1 MIPRV
6 PTIFLAL
13 SILALTPLG
22 DTCSAEDQELLYSLG
37 YSVKYS
43 LKERLRGFAE
53 SIYEQKTAAGE
64 LFGTQNEFD
73 LYGGLTYDLRERLRI
88 EGGLGYYYIH
98 RDEARN
104 SYELRLWQSGT
115 LDWPESLGWV
125 RRFVLHHRF
134 RIEERFRNNE
144 DDWNFAFRFR
154 YRLAFAFPFNRYTV
168 EPGAFYCPAKIEFF
182 LPLDDDIDEFFTQQI
197 RFTVGIG
204 YVFSTDWS
212 AELRY
217 AWQQSRDTIDQ
228 DLRLGKH
235 YIEFR
240 VATAIRIKDLI
251 KAR

>member
-6 PTIFLAL
+6 LAISL
-13 SILALTPLG
+13 AMLILALTPFR
-22 DTCSAEDQELLYSLG
+22 DTCAAEDQELLYSLG
-37 YSVKYS
+37 YSVNSRVKD
-43 LKERLRGFAE
+43 RLRAFG
-53 SIYEQKTAAGE
+53 STTYEQKTASGE
-64 LFGTQNEFD
+64 LFGDQNELD
-73 LYGGLTYDLRERLRI
+73 VYGGLTYDLRERIRI

-98 RDEARN
+98 RDEAIDGN
-104 SYELRLWQSGT
+104 EMRLWQSGT
-115 LDWPESLGWV
+115 LDWPESLGLV
-125 RRFVLHHRF
+125 RRFVLHNRF

-168 EPGAFYCPAKIEFF
+168 EPGAFFAPAKMEFY
-182 LPLDDDIDEFFTQQI
+182 LPLGEDLEEFFTQQI

-204 YVFSTDWS
+204 YVFTKDWS

-228 DLRLGKH
+228 DLQLGKH

-240 VATAIRIKDLI
+240 VSTAIRIKDLI